1 MFYVLRANG
10 LLIKFSHRSTKESL
24 VQMSSKKNKGKP
36 KSSSNDRQSKLYIY
50 GTGLVLTLAI
60 VGATAFSILNSNN
73 KESALDLAAS
83 KPIAGVQSFTGLS
96 RNHIAT
102 DLAPTTLPPTGGD
115 HAANWTK
122 CGIYSSPVNTSM
134 SVHSLE
140 HGAAWISYQPTLPK
154 DQIKTLESFVTPS
167 SYRLIAPYDNLAS
180 PIVLSAWGKQL
191 SVDDASDSRTAV
203 FLKAFTQGPDT
214 PEPGAPC

>member
-1 MFYVLRANG
+1 
-10 LLIKFSHRSTKESL
+10 
-24 VQMSSKKNKGKP
+24 MSWKKNKGTP
-36 KSSSNDRQSKLYIY
+36 KSASSDRQSKLYIY
-50 GTGLVLTLAI
+50 GTGLVLILALI
-60 VGATAFSILNSNN
+60 GATTFSIINSNN
-73 KESALDLAAS
+73 QESALNLAAS
-83 KPIAGVQSFTGLS
+83 KPIAGVESFTGLS

-115 HAANWTK
+115 HAANWTE
-122 CGIYSSPVNTSM
+122 CGIYNSPVNTSM

-140 HGAAWISYQPTLPK
+140 HGAAWISYQTTLPK

-180 PIVLSAWGKQL
+180 QIVLSAWGKQL
-191 SVDDASDSRTAV
+191 SVDNASDSRIAV

>member
-1 MFYVLRANG
+1 
-10 LLIKFSHRSTKESL
+10 
-24 VQMSSKKNKGKP
+24 MSSKKSTGKP
-36 KSSSNDRQSKLYIY
+36 RSAPDDRQSKFYIY

-60 VGATAFSILNSNN
+60 VGATTFSIINSS
-73 KESALDLAAS
+73 KQESTLALAAS
-83 KPIAGVQSFTGLS
+83 KPIAGVQSFTELS

-102 DLAPTTLPPTGGD
+102 DLAPTTLPPTGGN
-115 HAANWTK
+115 HASNWTE
-122 CGIYSSPVNTSM
+122 CGTYDTPVNTSM

-154 DQIKTLESFVTPS
+154 DQIKTLESFVTS
-167 SYRLIAPYDNLAS
+167 NSYRLLAPYENLAS

-191 SVDDASDSRTAV
+191 SVDSASDSRIAV

>member
-1 MFYVLRANG
+1 MR
-10 LLIKFSHRSTKESL
+10 
-24 VQMSSKKNKGKP
+24 SKKNKGKP
-36 KSSSNDRQSKLYIY
+36 MSDSSDRQSKLYIY
-50 GTGLVLTLAI
+50 GTGLVLILAL
-60 VGATAFSILNSNN
+60 VGATSFSLINSN
-73 KESALDLAAS
+73 KQESALELAAS
-83 KPIAGVQSFTGLS
+83 KPITGVQSFTGLS
-96 RNHIAT
+96 RNHITT
-102 DLAPTTLPPTGGD
+102 DLAPSALPPTGGD

-122 CGIYSSPVNTSM
+122 CGIYNSPVNTSM

-154 DQIKTLESFVTPS
+154 DQIKTLESFVTPN

-180 PIVLSAWGKQL
+180 PIVLNAWGKQL
-191 SVDDASDSRTAV
+191 SVDNASDSRIAV

>member
-1 MFYVLRANG
+1 
-10 LLIKFSHRSTKESL
+10 
-24 VQMSSKKNKGKP
+24 MSAKQSKGKP
-36 KSSSNDRQSKLYIY
+36 RSASNDRQSKFYIY
-50 GTGLVLTLAI
+50 GTGLVIMLALI
-60 VGATAFSILNSNN
+60 GATTFSIVNSNN
-73 KESALDLAAS
+73 QESALDLAVS

-102 DLAPTTLPPTGGD
+102 DLAPTALPPTGGD
-115 HAANWTK
+115 HAADWTE
-122 CGIYSSPVNTSM
+122 CGIYDSPVNTSM

-140 HGAAWISYQPTLPK
+140 HGAAWISYQSTLPE
-154 DQIKTLESFVTPS
+154 DQIKTLESFVASNP
-167 SYRLIAPYDNLAS
+167 YRLLAPYENLAS

-191 SVDDASDSRTAV
+191 LVDSASDSRIAV

>member
-1 MFYVLRANG
+1 
-10 LLIKFSHRSTKESL
+10 
-24 VQMSSKKNKGKP
+24 MSSKKNKGKP
-36 KSSSNDRQSKLYIY
+36 MSDSSDRQSKLYIY
-50 GTGLVLTLAI
+50 GTGLVLILALI
-60 VGATAFSILNSNN
+60 GATTFSIINSNN
-73 KESALDLAAS
+73 QESALNLAAS
-83 KPIAGVQSFTGLS
+83 KPIAGVESFTELS
-96 RNHIAT
+96 RNHITTA
-102 DLAPTTLPPTGGD
+102 LAPTTLPPTGGD
-115 HAANWTK
+115 HAANWTE
-122 CGIYSSPVNTSM
+122 CGIYTSPVDTSM

-140 HGAAWISYQPTLPK
+140 HGAAWISYQTTLPK

-191 SVDDASDSRTAV
+191 SVDNASDSRIAV

>member
-1 MFYVLRANG
+1 
-10 LLIKFSHRSTKESL
+10 
-24 VQMSSKKNKGKP
+24 MSD
-36 KSSSNDRQSKLYIY
+36 SSDRQSKLYIY
-50 GTGLVLTLAI
+50 GTGLVLILAL
-60 VGATAFSILNSNN
+60 VGATSFSLINSN
-73 KESALDLAAS
+73 KQESALELAAS
-83 KPIAGVQSFTGLS
+83 KPITGVQSFTGLS
-96 RNHIAT
+96 RNHITT
-102 DLAPTTLPPTGGD
+102 DLAPSALPPTGGD

-122 CGIYSSPVNTSM
+122 CGIYNSPVNTSM

-154 DQIKTLESFVTPS
+154 DQIKTLESFVTPN

-180 PIVLSAWGKQL
+180 PIVLNAWGKQL
-191 SVDDASDSRTAV
+191 LVDNASDSRIAV

>member
-1 MFYVLRANG
+1 M
-10 LLIKFSHRSTKESL
+10 LI
-24 VQMSSKKNKGKP
+24 
-36 KSSSNDRQSKLYIY
+36 
-50 GTGLVLTLAI
+50 
-60 VGATAFSILNSNN
+60 GATTFSIINSNN
-73 KESALDLAAS
+73 QESAIDLAAS

-115 HAANWTK
+115 HAANWTE
-122 CGIYSSPVNTSM
+122 CGIYTSPVDTSM

-140 HGAAWISYQPTLPK
+140 HGAAWISYQTTLPK
-154 DQIKTLESFVTPS
+154 DQIKTLESFVTPN

-191 SVDDASDSRTAV
+191 SVDNASDSRIAV

>member
-1 MFYVLRANG
+1 M
-10 LLIKFSHRSTKESL
+10 
-24 VQMSSKKNKGKP
+24 
-36 KSSSNDRQSKLYIY
+36 
-50 GTGLVLTLAI
+50 
-60 VGATAFSILNSNN
+60 
-73 KESALDLAAS
+73 AAS

-102 DLAPTTLPPTGGD
+102 DRVPTALPPTGGD
-115 HAANWTK
+115 HAADWTE
-122 CGIYSSPVNTSM
+122 CGIYDSPVNTSM

-140 HGAAWISYQPTLPK
+140 HGAAWISYQPTIPE
-154 DQIKTLESFVTPS
+154 DQIKTLESFVTSNP
-167 SYRLIAPYDNLAS
+167 YRLIAPYENLAS

-191 SVDDASDSRTAV
+191 SVDSASDSRIAV

>member
-1 MFYVLRANG
+1 M
-10 LLIKFSHRSTKESL
+10 SL
-24 VQMSSKKNKGKP
+24 KKNKGKP
-36 KSSSNDRQSKLYIY
+36 ISNSSERQSKFYIY
-50 GTGLVLTLAI
+50 GTGLVLILALI
-60 VGATAFSILNSNN
+60 AATTFSLINANNQERALN
-73 KESALDLAAS
+73 LAAS
-83 KPIAGVQSFTGLS
+83 KPIAGVESFTGLA
-96 RNHIAT
+96 RNHITTA
-102 DLAPTTLPPTGGD
+102 LASTTMPPTGGD
-115 HAANWTK
+115 HAANWTE
-122 CGIYSSPVNTSM
+122 CGIYKSPVNTSM

-167 SYRLIAPYDNLAS
+167 SYRLIAPYENLAS

-191 SVDDASDSRTAV
+191 SIDNASDSRIAV

>member
-1 MFYVLRANG
+1 MGTAN
-10 LLIKFSHRSTKESL
+10 H
-24 VQMSSKKNKGKP
+24 KGV
-36 KSSSNDRQSKLYIY
+36 SKLALSDRLSKFYIY

-73 KESALDLAAS
+73 QENSLDLAAS

-122 CGIYSSPVNTSM
+122 CGIYNSPVNTSM

-154 DQIKTLESFVTPS
+154 DQIKTLRSFVTSNP
-167 SYRLIAPYDNLAS
+167 YRLIAPYENLAS
-180 PIVLSAWGKQL
+180 PIVISAWGKQL
-191 SVDDASDSRTAV
+191 SVDDASDSRIAV

>member
-1 MFYVLRANG
+1 M
-10 LLIKFSHRSTKESL
+10 I
-24 VQMSSKKNKGKP
+24 SKKDKGKP
-36 KSSSNDRQSKLYIY
+36 KSDASDRQSKFYIY
-50 GTGLVLTLAI
+50 GVGLVLILVLI
-60 VGATAFSILNSNN
+60 GATTFSIINSNN
-73 KESALDLAAS
+73 QESAIDLAAS
-83 KPIAGVQSFTGLS
+83 KPIAGVQSFSGLS

-115 HAANWTK
+115 HAANWTE
-122 CGIYSSPVNTSM
+122 CGIYTSPVDTSM

-140 HGAAWISYQPTLPK
+140 HGAAWISYQTKLPK
-154 DQIKTLESFVTPS
+154 DQIKTLESFVTPN

-191 SVDDASDSRTAV
+191 SVDNASDSRIAV

>member
-1 MFYVLRANG
+1 
-10 LLIKFSHRSTKESL
+10 
-24 VQMSSKKNKGKP
+24 MSSKNSKGKP
-36 KSSSNDRQSKLYIY
+36 KSDSSERQSKFYIY
-50 GTGLVLTLAI
+50 GTGLVLILVLI
-60 VGATAFSILNSNN
+60 GATTFSIVNSNN
-73 KESALDLAAS
+73 QESALDLAAS

-102 DLAPTTLPPTGGD
+102 ALAPTTLPPTGGD
-115 HAANWTK
+115 HAANWTE
-122 CGIYSSPVNTSM
+122 CGIYDSPVEISM

-154 DQIKTLESFVTPS
+154 DQIKILEFFVTPN

-191 SVDDASDSRTAV
+191 SVDNASDSRISV

-214 PEPGAPC
+214 PELGAPC

>member
-1 MFYVLRANG
+1 
-10 LLIKFSHRSTKESL
+10 
-24 VQMSSKKNKGKP
+24 MSSKKSKGKP
-36 KSSSNDRQSKLYIY
+36 KSDSSERQSKFYIY
-50 GTGLVLTLAI
+50 GTGLVLILVLI
-60 VGATAFSILNSNN
+60 GATTFSIVNSNN
-73 KESALDLAAS
+73 QESALDLAAS

-102 DLAPTTLPPTGGD
+102 ALAPTTLPPTGGD
-115 HAANWTK
+115 HAANWTE
-122 CGIYSSPVNTSM
+122 CGIYDSPVEISM

-154 DQIKTLESFVTPS
+154 DQIKILEFFVTPN

-191 SVDDASDSRTAV
+191 SVDNASDSRISG

-214 PEPGAPC
+214 PELGAPC